1 MNERG
6 KLQFKDNSDI
16 ENNEELRA
24 LREHWQSFADA
35 EADEREKYL
44 RELEIK
50 FSMDSFVADEGTEAA
65 KGRMASYVARKK
77 AQLPSRKNKKN

>member
-44 RELEIK
+44 R
-50 FSMDSFVADEGTEAA
+50 
-65 KGRMASYVARKK
+65 
-77 AQLPSRKNKKN
+77 